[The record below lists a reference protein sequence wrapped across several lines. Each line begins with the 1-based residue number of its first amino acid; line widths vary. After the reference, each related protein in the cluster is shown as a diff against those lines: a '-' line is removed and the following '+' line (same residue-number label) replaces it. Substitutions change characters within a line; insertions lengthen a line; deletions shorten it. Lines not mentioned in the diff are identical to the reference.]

1 MRSSY
6 KGKYQVKNS
15 SKYKGNL
22 KMITFRSSWELK
34 FLKWCDENPDVIS
47 FSSEEIVIPY
57 LSPMDNQYHRYF
69 VDFWVKFKNGQQ
81 ILIEIKPD
89 TQTKPPKI
97 PKKINES
104 YMESL
109 MTWEKN
115 NAKWRAAM
123 EYAKKNDMIFK
134 VWTEKSLGKLG
145 IKI

>member
-34 FLKWCDENPDVIS
+34 FLKWCDENPDVVQ

-57 LSPMDNQYHRYF
+57 ISPVDNQYHRYF

-89 TQTKPPKI
+89 TQTKPPKT

-123 EYAKKNDMIFK
+123 DYARKNEMIFK